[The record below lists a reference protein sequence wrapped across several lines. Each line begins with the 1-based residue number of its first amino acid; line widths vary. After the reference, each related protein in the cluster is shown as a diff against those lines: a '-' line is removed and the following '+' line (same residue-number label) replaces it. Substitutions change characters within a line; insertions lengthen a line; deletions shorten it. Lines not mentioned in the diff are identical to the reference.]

1 MPEYKFA
8 KRAVDNQELLNHVAL
23 TTVNA
28 LNAWRTRRE
37 DTDKAFSY
45 AEHGSWEYNS
55 DLKAAL
61 ADKNIP
67 TLKINIIFP
76 RLQRILGYEQELRGR
91 IVASSM
97 KKDGDIDADIAT
109 KLLDWTNQ
117 IGDNTRDEEISEAFK
132 WAVVGEMGGFIE
144 IAWDTE
150 MDILGIPRI
159 EHVPSLYILPDPAFP
174 LYHVRKHRFIIKTL
188 WMSLDQVIAQFPEKA
203 EEVKMVVG
211 NFSETYDW
219 RRILQDWWQSIKGA
233 GEELRHEFVDT
244 KEDMIRVIEMQER
257 KKIHETQFVDATTGE
272 VIDGVNEKIANL
284 AERLMAGEVLGEN
297 ETLKENEVV
306 ALQMIMQRQTPL
318 AKIRRTRDEI
328 WTHTTLADYVLLQ
341 SMPNEVQNG
350 MFSIIPLVG
359 YDYGGKN
366 FGLVKQLFG
375 VQEEV
380 ELARSA
386 ELHILHTTAASGY
399 IYERDVLTQDMKER
413 LESKGASAGLILEL
427 EPGGMGRFDKITPN
441 TPPSGEIARS
451 DRALRDAD
459 IISSIGE
466 GELGRSEPGKESGI
480 LHRQRVQQAMIT
492 LKTLFSNLDRTKR
505 MIGRYLLDLLQ
516 AKLQP
521 GRVLSI
527 IGKDNNIEEVTVSD
541 KLRFGKWD
549 IKIAIGTNTETQRLQ
564 RLLEID
570 SLLQRMP
577 TELIP
582 FHLVIDLLDWPEKE
596 EWKQYVMQRLGI
608 SNNDQRQLAMALQNA
623 GQNGGVDLG
632 ALLGGQG
639 NGQIPQPIAG
649 ISPGATEEQ
658 LALRELP

>member
-1 MPEYKFA
+1 MPDFRFA
-8 KRAVDNQELLNHVAL
+8 KRAVNNQELLNHISL

-28 LNAWRTRRE
+28 LNAWRTRRN
-37 DTDKAFSY
+37 DTEKAFSY

-55 DLKAAL
+55 DLKDEL
-61 ADKNIP
+61 TDKNIP

-97 KKDGDIDADIAT
+97 KKEGDIDADIAT

-117 IGDNTRDEEISEAFK
+117 VGDNSRDEEISEAFK

-144 IAWDTE
+144 IRWDTE
-150 MDILGIPRI
+150 QDILGVPVI

-174 LYHVRKHRFIIKTL
+174 LYHVRKHRFIIKTF
-188 WMSLDQVIAQFPEKA
+188 WMSLDQVLAQFPGKTDEI
-203 EEVKMVVG
+203 KMILG
-211 NFSETYDW
+211 NFTETYDW
-219 RRILQDWWQSIKGA
+219 RRILQDWWQSIRGA

-257 KKIHETQFVDATTGE
+257 RKIQETNIIDSATGE
-272 VIDGVNEKIANL
+272 VIDGVTEKVADMSSRI
-284 AERLMAGEVLGEN
+284 MAGNALGEN
-297 ETLKENEVV
+297 DKLSNEEFLG
-306 ALQMIMQRQTPL
+306 LQMMMQRQAPW
-318 AKIRRTRDEI
+318 AKIRRTRDEV
-328 WTHTTLADYVLLQ
+328 WTHTSLADYVLLQ

-350 MFSIIPLVG
+350 MFSIIPLAG

-399 IYERDVLTQDMKER
+399 IYEKQMLDQEMKER
-413 LESKGASAGLILEL
+413 LESKGASAGLIIEL
-427 EPGGMGRFDKITPN
+427 EPGGMGRFQKIQPN

-466 GELGRSEPGKESGI
+466 GELGRAEPGKESGI
-480 LHRQRVQQAMIT
+480 LHRQRVQQSMIT
-492 LKTLFSNLDRTKR
+492 LKTLFANLDRTKK
-505 MIGRYLLDLLQ
+505 MLGRYLLDLMQ

-521 GRVLSI
+521 GRVIAI
-527 IGKDNNIEEVTVSD
+527 IGKDNQVEEVTVGDSL
-541 KLRFGKWD
+541 KFGKWD
-549 IKIAIGTNTETQRLQ
+549 IKVAIGTNTDTQRLQ

-596 EWKQYVMQRLGI
+596 EWKQYIMQRLGI
-608 SNNDQRQLAMALQNA
+608 STNDQQQLAAALRNA
-623 GQNGGVDLG
+623 GQNGGMDLS
-632 ALLGGQG
+632 ALLGGAGGQG
-639 NGQIPQPIAG
+639 MPQPIAG
-649 ISPGATEEQ
+649 GEMPTNENAMAGMI
-658 LALRELP
+658 